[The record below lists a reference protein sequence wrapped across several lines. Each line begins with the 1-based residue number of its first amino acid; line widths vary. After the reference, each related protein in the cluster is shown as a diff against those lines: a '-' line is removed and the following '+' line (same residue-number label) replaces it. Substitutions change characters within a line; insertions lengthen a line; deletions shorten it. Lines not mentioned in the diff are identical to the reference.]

1 MNKNVAVI
9 IPLFNGAK
17 WIEETINSVF
27 DQDLKPVEFIIV
39 DDNSTDN
46 GCEIVSRY
54 KRITLF
60 KNEGKGSSLSRN
72 LGTII
77 SNSPFIAFLDQDD
90 LWHPSHLYLLREAL
104 LEKPDANSAIS
115 YANSFE
121 EGQPQYDLKS
131 KGYSYFDPWTRFPF
145 TIGVDGPSLALIKRE
160 VLFDIGLW
168 EEKSTG
174 MGDALLF
181 LKLSSKKPL
190 LRLNTCTVGKR
201 VHAGSQW
208 IAIRD
213 WGAKYLHF
221 RHQVMM
227 SALEF
232 RKIVA
237 PDDPFISAF
246 EDRLNAL
253 KSLQF
258 LTEAISLKNEQEIA
272 NYASQLE
279 IQLKNYSEEY
289 IPHVFYCL
297 MGALFPINDSEKL
310 KVERDHVF
318 AELLEIWPVD
328 AQRTRKAIRNI
339 IGEKPL
345 VS

>member
-1 MNKNVAVI
+1 MEKNVAVI

-17 WIEETINSVF
+17 WIEETINSVL

-46 GCEIVSRY
+46 GCDIVSRY
-54 KRITLF
+54 KQITLV
-60 KNEGKGSSLSRN
+60 KNEGKGSSMSRN
-72 LGTII
+72 LGTKL
-77 SNSPFIAFLDQDD
+77 SKSPFIAFLDQDD
-90 LWHPSHLYLLREAL
+90 LWHPSHLLLLRDAL
-104 LEKPDANSAIS
+104 LDNPDAPSVIT

-121 EGQPQYDLKS
+121 NGQPQYDLKS

-145 TIGVDGPSLALIKRE
+145 TIGVDGPSLALIRRE

-181 LKLSSKKPL
+181 LKLSSLKPL
-190 LRLNTCTVGKR
+190 LRLNACSVGKR

-213 WGAKYLHF
+213 WGAKYLKF
-221 RHQVMM
+221 RHQVMR
-227 SALEF
+227 SALDF
-232 RKIVA
+232 RKKVS
-237 PDDPFISAF
+237 PNDPLMSAF
-246 EDRLNAL
+246 EDRLDAL
-253 KSLQF
+253 TSLQL
-258 LTEAISLKNEQEIA
+258 LTQAISENNVQEVA
-272 NYASQLE
+272 KYALLME
-279 IQLKNYSEEY
+279 VQLKHYSEEY

-297 MGALFPINDSEKL
+297 MGALFPIHDSEKL
-310 KVERDHVF
+310 KAERDRVF
-318 AELLEIWPVD
+318 TELLDIWPKD
-328 AQRTRKAIRNI
+328 AQRTKKAIINL